1 MRVLLNRRATDDL
14 RRALLAALGIAG
26 GRHNEAA
33 RFGIRVFGN
42 AADGAAAGASA
53 TALARS

>member
-1 MRVLLNRRATDDL
+1 MRVLLNRRTDDL

>member
-14 RRALLAALGIAG
+14 RHALLAALGIAG
-26 GRHNEAA
+26 GRYNKAA
-33 RFGIRVFGN
+33 RFSIRVFGN
-42 AADGAAAGASA
+42 AAGGAAAGASA